1 MNKKLERWCTAAAAA
16 AEHLERMSLAT
27 ACTDRTLC
35 DVYICVCVSLSHS
48 HTRALH
54 HISLC
59 IYKWNAEIKTFLRA
73 VKGPDNTSVDIKIT
87 HIAGQALITER
98 AVCDFFTTF

>member
-1 MNKKLERWCTAAAAA
+1 VEIAFRENRERICRRPAQTA
-16 AEHLERMSLAT
+16 LL
-27 ACTDRTLC
+27 
-35 DVYICVCVSLSHS
+35 
-48 HTRALH
+48 TRAAC

-87 HIAGQALITER
+87 HITGQALITDHR
-98 AVCDFFTTF
+98 VVSV